1 MGYERGMRERRNY
14 KQEEKA
20 QKKPAADKAGKSDR
34 DERSWRRLKKHVDG
48 SDSSEEYTAV
58 KK

>member
-20 QKKPAADKAGKSDR
+20 QKKPPTDKGGKSDR
-34 DERSWRRLKKHVDG
+34 DERSWRRLKKHINS
-48 SDSSEEYTAV
+48 SDSSEEYTAS